1 MRVWMTPILNALK
14 TDDAAILQQTFHSLS
29 HHLEMMGTEID
40 RLKMAVE
47 KSNQKDYQ
55 RIK

>member
-1 MRVWMTPILNALK
+1 MTPILNALK